1 MSLAR
6 NLSKFKP
13 SSSGLVETADIAD
26 DAVTTAKVNP
36 AQTDITSVG
45 TLGTLKIGSN
55 NKDTTTDLEL
65 TSEPVIKAASNLFL
79 NGATHNFYTHTSG
92 ASTGGIGSS
101 TPRMSIDANGR
112 VAIMD
117 SSNTGVV
124 QNDASNLTVNCDNS
138 GGLLINN
145 VGQTNGEFSK
155 LLFASHATNT
165 AYPKQG
171 IGVKRASDYGV
182 GDMVFAVDSNADAND
197 VDFTADAKMTIS
209 QAGYVTKPLQPRM
222 SNYKY
227 SSQSIPHNT
236 LTPIQYNGTNWTNN
250 IQGITSS
257 NTHSRYTVPVS
268 GWYFLHA
275 TIYWGNVVVTG
286 AMITVHI
293 NGSYKAYTYNQS
305 MPVYTMLQVTHSLYL
320 QANDYFEFMGYQH
333 NGSNLST
340 VADSNGEGS
349 MFATAYLLG

>member
-1 MSLAR
+1 MAI
-6 NLSKFKP
+6 SKITTN
-13 SSSGLVETADIAD
+13 SITD

-45 TLGTLKIGSN
+45 TL
-55 NKDTTTDLEL
+55 
-65 TSEPVIKAASNLFL
+65 TSF
-79 NGATHNFYTHTSG
+79 
-92 ASTGGIGSS
+92 ASTG
-101 TPRMSIDANGR
+101 ID
-112 VAIMD
+112 D
-117 SSNTGVV
+117 
-124 QNDASNLTVNCDNS
+124 
-138 GGLLINN
+138 
-145 VGQTNGEFSK
+145 
-155 LLFASHATNT
+155 
-165 AYPKQG
+165 
-171 IGVKRASDYGV
+171 
-182 GDMVFAVDSNADAND
+182 NADA
-197 VDFTADAKMTIS
+197 TAMTIDS
-209 QAGYVTKPLQPRM
+209 SELVGIGTSTPSSYNSYGNGLVIKKTSVGANHAGMSLISATSGYGSIHFADGTGNTTVGAIEYSHSANSMSFATGGATGLTIDGNGYVTKPSQPRM

-275 TIYWGNVVVTG
+275 TLYWGNVVVTG
-286 AMITVHI
+286 SMITVHV
-293 NGSYKAYTYNQS
+293 NGSYMAYTYNQS
-305 MPVYTMLQVTHSLYL
+305 MPVYTMLQVTHGLYL

-340 VADSNGEGS
+340 VSDPNGDGS